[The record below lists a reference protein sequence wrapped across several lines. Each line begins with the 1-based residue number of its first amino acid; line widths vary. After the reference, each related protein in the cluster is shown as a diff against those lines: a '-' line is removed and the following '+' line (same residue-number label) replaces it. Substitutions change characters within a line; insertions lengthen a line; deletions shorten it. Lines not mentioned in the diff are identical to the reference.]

1 LRGDD
6 PSVARLLLRALGAT
20 GVHADSAPPLQHSA
34 PLPRPQ
40 RVSAGVTELFE
51 RAASLVA
58 LVVARRA
65 GLPPPSAP
73 RASAGAAATAAISGG
88 GLGTE
93 LARACSA
100 LHLCSLVVRCA
111 SAHFSPQDAAV
122 ALGRV
127 ESESKAEEKEVAAE
141 AAGVGH
147 AKSSEP
153 LVQLT
158 DASIDLVASPRVA
171 TILFYS
177 TTIYAWRERL

>member
-1 LRGDD
+1 MRGDD

-34 PLPRPQ
+34 QLPRPQ